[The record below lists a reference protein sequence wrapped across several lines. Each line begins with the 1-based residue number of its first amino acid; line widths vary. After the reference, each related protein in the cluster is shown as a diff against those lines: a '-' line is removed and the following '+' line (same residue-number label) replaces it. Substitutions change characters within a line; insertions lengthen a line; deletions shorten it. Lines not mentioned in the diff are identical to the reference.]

1 MNSIENLVD
10 RVIGTFNA
18 RRRTTMSAT
27 SVSLISADKELER
40 WHGLVESWLKAF
52 RHSDIDRG
60 LLLSR
65 ARRRFKGKEWAADF
79 AGIADELQE
88 MIRDDLQKHLADN
101 GMPDEAAQRLA
112 TGYSIGALLHDS

>member
-1 MNSIENLVD
+1 MEAIENLVD
-10 RVIGTFNA
+10 KAIDAFNA
-18 RRRTTMSAT
+18 RRRTGMNLT

-40 WHGLVESWLKAF
+40 WHGLVESRLKAF

-65 ARRRFKGKEWAADF
+65 GRRRFKGKEWAADF

-88 MIRDDLQKHLADN
+88 MIRDDLRKHLADN
-101 GMPDEAAQRLA
+101 GMPDEAAQRLVK
-112 TGYSIGALLHDS
+112 GYSIGALLHDS